1 MKIPYLKKKP
11 ELKSYHNVTWEDNYS
26 WIHQKNILEVLRDKT
41 KLDPEVKNYLDEEN
55 SYANYHLKD
64 TENLQKKLFDEI
76 KGRIKLDDESLPYK
90 DHTYEYWSKTTA
102 VGNYS
107 IKLRKKIDTDLVEE
121 IWNGDEEKKKLETE
135 YFGVGDLEVSNNDKY
150 LGYSLDIKGSEYYT
164 IFIRDI
170 KTNEIIT
177 KEISETSG
185 GITFS
190 LDDKYVFYSKLD
202 QNHRARKIYRHEI
215 GNFNGQDELIFEEKS
230 EAFTVSIGLSSDEK
244 YYFINTSDHN
254 TSEQYYFGVDEINI
268 KPKLIIKRE
277 KGIIYSV
284 SSWDS
289 KFFNHTNK
297 DAEDFKIDVSDS
309 LEKQNWKTFIPP
321 RDEVLIGGCTFLKN
335 WIIRSE
341 TSNALDKLFV
351 KNISSGVEEE
361 LIFSNETVYVPGI
374 SLIQKDRDTDNVY
387 LGYSSPKTPSRVYSY
402 NLSTKTKK
410 LVKEQEIPS
419 GHNPEDYIVE
429 RVDYKSHDGRLVP
442 LTITRHKKTKIDG
455 SANLLLYG
463 YGSYGSSMSPNFSST
478 RLSLINRDIIWAT
491 AHIRGGMEKGM
502 KWWKEGKLI
511 NKKNT
516 FEDYIH
522 AAKYL
527 IDNNYSSK
535 GKIIGMGG
543 SAGGLLMGAVV
554 NQAPELFLGII
565 MAVPFV
571 DSLTTNLDHS
581 LPLTVGEFDEFG
593 NAKDIKEHFDYI
605 FSYAP
610 YNNIKKM
617 DYPHILITTSLSA
630 NTLAV
635 TPEPHENTIFLLW
648 SKLNGLN
655 FSTILSL
662 AINVRSSVFINSE
675 KGKQNEFLIDPL
687 LKPFLGSATFPSNL
701 SILLA
706 SITLNSFSE
715 IFLSIS
721 CLSFTSFLFSLAL

>member
-170 KTNEIIT
+170 ETNEIIT
-177 KEISETSG
+177 KKITETSG

-215 GNFNGQDELIFEEKS
+215 GNFNSLDELIFEEKS

-254 TSEQYYFGVDEINI
+254 TSEQYYFGVDEINT

-289 KFFNHTNK
+289 KFYNHTNK
-297 DAEDFKIDVSDS
+297 DAEDFKIDVSES
-309 LEKQNWKTFIPP
+309 LDKQNWKTFIPP

-361 LIFSNETVYVPGI
+361 LIFSNENVYVPGI
-374 SLIQKDRDTDNVY
+374 SLTQRNRDTDNVY

-617 DYPHILITTSLSA
+617 DYPHILITTSLSD
-630 NTLAV
+630 NRVLFD
-635 TPEPHENTIFLLW
+635 EPAKFTAKLREYKTDNNLL
-648 SKLNGLN
+648 
-655 FSTILSL
+655 
-662 AINVRSSVFINSE
+662 
-675 KGKQNEFLIDPL
+675 L
-687 LKPFLGSATFPSNL
+687 LKTEMNAGHGGKSGRDGA
-701 SILLA
+701 IE
-706 SITLNSFSE
+706 E
-715 IFLSIS
+715 IAIDYAF
-721 CLSFTSFLFSLAL
+721 ALKVAKKI